1 MYGSKTIALDLYFS
15 LKYSVVTLVRTFLKE
30 SRRSHIGIETCRDIL
45 GNNELTF
52 LDIHNDSRYPQRYI
66 FEFSPFLFRL
76 SVNAVDSGGRFA
88 TAAVNINVT
97 DSNNNAPKFENTPY
111 VVDVFEDT
119 DIGSTVLMLFASD
132 LDSGQNAK
140 INYRLETPNEVFKV
154 ERDTGALGM
163 LLFSHK
169 ITIFVQKHQNL
180 IFHRTV

>member
-1 MYGSKTIALDLYFS
+1 MNFFIYQKTG
-15 LKYSVVTLVRTFLKE
+15 T
-30 SRRSHIGIETCRDIL
+30 
-45 GNNELTF
+45 
-52 LDIHNDSRYPQRYI
+52 LDIHSDIYLNFHD
-66 FEFSPFLFRL
+66 FHHFFFRL

-163 LLFSHK
+163 FEHK
-169 ITIFVQKHQNL
+169 MSLITIF
-180 IFHRTV
+180 

>member
-1 MYGSKTIALDLYFS
+1 M
-15 LKYSVVTLVRTFLKE
+15 
-30 SRRSHIGIETCRDIL
+30 
-45 GNNELTF
+45 
-52 LDIHNDSRYPQRYI
+52 
-66 FEFSPFLFRL
+66 

-88 TAAVNINVT
+88 SAAVNINVT

-154 ERDTGALGM
+154 ERDTGALGK

-169 ITIFVQKHQNL
+169 VTIFVQKHLNSL
-180 IFHRTV
+180 IFFTKQYITLRYWFI